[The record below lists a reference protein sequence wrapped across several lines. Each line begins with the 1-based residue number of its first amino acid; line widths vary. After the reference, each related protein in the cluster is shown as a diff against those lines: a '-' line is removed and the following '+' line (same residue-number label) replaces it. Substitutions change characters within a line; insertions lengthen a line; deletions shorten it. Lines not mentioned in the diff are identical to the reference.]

1 MKDKIIKFIEKCAME
16 KNKKITS
23 RTDLFDEGILD
34 SLGIIMLLTYLQ
46 EQFNL
51 EFSPK
56 DLDYNNFKT
65 VEKIFTWIQS
75 INSKESLNDYQ
86 V

>member
-1 MKDKIIKFIEKCAME
+1 MKDKIIRFIEKCALE
-16 KNKKITS
+16 KNKQITS
-23 RTDLFDEGILD
+23 RTNLFDEGILD

-46 EQFNL
+46 EQCSL

-65 VEKIFTWIQS
+65 VETILSWIQS
-75 INSKESLNDYQ
+75 INSEESINDY
-86 V
+86 